1 MAQQYDGGQSVDL
14 DLDKDF
20 LMQSGDFL
28 AQSGI
33 ASVGDL
39 DAELGLDS
47 LEYGADPE
55 LIAAMNQGIPIASPA
70 QPVSEA
76 AQEAKDKIKGEGLS
90 AFTKGLQRGLGGFLK
105 SGQTQQPAPQAQP
118 TQPSR
123 AGVGLE
129 GPNWVIPALIGAI
142 GIAVV
147 VFAMGKRKQTQ
158 VLA

>member
-20 LMQSGDFL
+20 LMQSGDFQDL
-28 AQSGI
+28 QEMNAIDAQ
-33 ASVGDL
+33 
-39 DAELGLDS
+39 LGLDA
-47 LEYGADPE
+47 LEYAPDPE
-55 LIAAMNQGIPIASPA
+55 LMIPSSPPPLS
-70 QPVSEA
+70 QVT
-76 AQEAKDKIKGEGLS
+76 QEAKDKIQEAKDKNKGEGLS

-105 SGQTQQPAPQAQP
+105 SGQTQQPAQQAQQ
-118 TQPSR
+118 TQPSK

-147 VFAMGKRKQTQ
+147 VFAMGKRKQTPA
-158 VLA
+158 LA

>member
-20 LMQSGDFL
+20 LMQSGDF
-28 AQSGI
+28 QMEQEM
-33 ASVGDL
+33 
-39 DAELGLDS
+39 DAIDADLGLDS

-70 QPVSEA
+70 QPVSQA
-76 AQEAKDKIKGEGLS
+76 AQEAKDKVKGEGLS
-90 AFTKGLQRGLGGFLK
+90 AFTKGLQRGLGDFLK
-105 SGQTQQPAPQAQP
+105 SGQTQQPAPQPQP

-158 VLA
+158 TLA